1 MIYKTNIT
9 MKKNYIAPET
19 SVLEV
24 EVANMMAL
32 SVDIGGEGGGD
43 VYAPRHNDWDIW
55 GNNNV
60 VELED

>member
-1 MIYKTNIT
+1 

-32 SVDIGGEGGGD
+32 SVGIGEGGD
-43 VYAPRHNDWDIW
+43 VHAPRHNDWDIW
-55 GNNNV
+55 GNNHV
-60 VELED
+60 VELDD

>member
-24 EVANMMAL
+24 EVVNMMAL
-32 SVDIGGEGGGD
+32 SVGVGEGD
-43 VYAPRHNDWDIW
+43 KVYAPRHNDWDIW
-55 GNNNV
+55 GSSNA
-60 VELED
+60 VEVDD